1 MAAKTITI
9 KNKTK
14 NAKLAVAADARNV
27 SPVLTIAN
35 SEVPDQALTFEG
47 RKILASNEAP
57 TYFDPEDAF
66 KADFG
71 MPAGGV
77 DLRVP
82 VRKESNLEYVTVAPG
97 KSFAYSTESETEVAV
112 FEELKAKLDSNLF
125 EITIA

>member
-14 NAKLAVAADARNV
+14 EAKLAFA
-27 SPVLTIAN
+27 
-35 SEVPDQALTFEG
+35 
-47 RKILASNEAP
+47 
-57 TYFDPEDAF
+57 
-66 KADFG
+66 ADFG

-97 KSFAYSTESETEVAV
+97 KEFAYSTESETEVTA